1 MQAQDKIDPQ
11 SKGRNNEQRRRPLS
25 SKQERKLMDYLDE
38 NFLELTRNFKKRSES
53 TSSLKTL
60 TAYLEAARK
69 LLGIILQIPPLDPSA
84 GLRITYLL
92 RLTGEVL
99 GSIPSYSMG
108 HSQSSPSV
116 QETLQ
121 ELADFLDDLDQSWLA
136 VLQGQV
142 WDPETAEGVD
152 LILPIDDISRTPN
165 STLPLKSTPP
175 SQTDIAR
182 LRSLLFAGESSLEEW
197 LTNQN
202 AQPGENTA
210 DKDDLGDVTRMLE
223 RMGLLEEFDSLFAR
237 TLDYLGGFSG
247 KVSRSIV
254 NPDEE
259 VLME

>member
-84 GLRITYLL
+84 GLRIAYLL

-99 GSIPSYSMG
+99 GSIPGYSIG
-108 HSQSSPSV
+108 NSQSVPSV

-142 WDPETAEGVD
+142 WDPEMAEGVD
-152 LILPIDDISRTPN
+152 LVLPIDDISRTP
-165 STLPLKSTPP
+165 LPLKSTPP
-175 SQTDIAR
+175 SQTEIAR

-237 TLDYLGGFSG
+237 TLDYLGDFSG
-247 KVSRSIV
+247 KVSQSIV

-259 VLME
+259 ALME